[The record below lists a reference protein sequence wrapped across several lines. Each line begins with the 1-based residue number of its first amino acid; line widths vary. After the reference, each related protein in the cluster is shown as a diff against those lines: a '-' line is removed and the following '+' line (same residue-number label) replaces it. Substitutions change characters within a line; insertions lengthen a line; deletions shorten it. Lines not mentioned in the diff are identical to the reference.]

1 MVHLIGIPV
10 TLLVG
15 GLLTSYA
22 EYKFQY
28 NLIDKI
34 KDVFGFAKKAEA
46 EASAAK
52 AVIAAAVSD
61 VKKI

>member
-1 MVHLIGIPV
+1 MLHVIAIFL
-10 TLLVG
+10 TLLTG

-34 KDVFGFAKKAEA
+34 KDVFGYAKKAEA
-46 EASAAK
+46 TVA
-52 AVIAAAVSD
+52 SD

>member
-10 TLLVG
+10 LLFVG
-15 GLLTSYA
+15 GILTSYA

-28 NLIDKI
+28 NLYDKI
-34 KDVFGFAKKAEA
+34 KDVLGY
-46 EASAAK
+46 
-52 AVIAAAVSD
+52 

>member
-10 TLLVG
+10 SLLVG

-22 EYKFQY
+22 EYKFNY
-28 NLIDKI
+28 NLYDKI
-34 KDVFGFAKKAEA
+34 KDVLGFAKKAETT
-46 EASAAK
+46 
-52 AVIAAAVSD
+52 VVND

>member
-22 EYKFQY
+22 EYKFNY
-28 NLIDKI
+28 NLYDKI
-34 KDVFGFAKKAEA
+34 KDVLGIVKK
-46 EASAAK
+46 
-52 AVIAAAVSD
+52 D